1 MSRRIP
7 NPLYDEDDEAA
18 MDDGENFNYFKSQK
32 ALECARAI
40 IEGDTGLV
48 EELLVNHLDVSEND
62 NELLLTAVNHS
73 CSEAVEMLLKHPRLR
88 VDSRTTTACLD
99 ILNDSEDAF
108 DSVGVELAKD
118 HRFPGVAIVR
128 QMVGQ
133 GCFEVA
139 AYALVSAASQLFP
152 MSAADEA
159 YFKGAPSSDVRE
171 AFAKAKKAAKTPS
184 ASASARRGFSW
195 RQDPIL
201 AGVESAAVKHAY
213 LQTVAVRHELARLHK
228 IAEGRNDAAVLRMLR
243 EIDGIATQRF
253 W

>member
-7 NPLYDEDDEAA
+7 NPHYDEGDEAA
-18 MDDGENFNYFKSQK
+18 MDDGENFKYFKSQK

-88 VDSRTTTACLD
+88 VDSRTTTACLE
-99 ILNDSEDAF
+99 ILNDSEDPF

-118 HRFPGVAIVR
+118 SRFPGVAIVR

-139 AYALVSAASQLFP
+139 ADALVSAANQLFP

-159 YFKGAPSSDVRE
+159 YFKEAPSRGMRD
-171 AFAKAKKAAKTPS
+171 AFAKAKKAARAPG
-184 ASASARRGFSW
+184 ASAERGFQW
-195 RQDPIL
+195 YRDPIL
-201 AGVESAAVKHAY
+201 AGVKSAAVKHAY
-213 LQTVAVRHELARLHK
+213 HQTVAVRRELARLHK
-228 IAEGRNDAAVLRMLR
+228 LAEGRNDAAVLRMLR